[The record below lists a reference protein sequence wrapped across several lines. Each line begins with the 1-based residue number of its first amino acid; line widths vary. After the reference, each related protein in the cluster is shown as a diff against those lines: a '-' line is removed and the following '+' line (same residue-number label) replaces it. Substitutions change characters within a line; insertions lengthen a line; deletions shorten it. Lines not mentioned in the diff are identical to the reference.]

1 MTAPTFSSGF
11 AEGLRVFVDQKR
23 ALGHPYTGS
32 VDILRRFDA
41 MCANEFPGR
50 TDLAKDI
57 CMAWAVKRPSEGN
70 NAARNRAAAVREFA
84 RFLIRLGETAYVIPP
99 NLTRKGP
106 RHVPHIY
113 TPEQVAAIWRAAD
126 ETPPL
131 LPRCPIRH
139 LVIPAILR
147 MIYCCGLRPVEART
161 LPVAN
166 VDLERG
172 RLTIAESKG
181 HKTRQVWMADDL
193 TAYCRAFHAE
203 ASRLVPDRTV
213 FFSDSHGNAYT
224 KAWLDTAFRRVRW
237 AAGITGTGEH
247 QARLYDMRHSFATH
261 RLYRWARQ
269 GRDLSAALPY
279 LSAYMGHTQLSD
291 TLYYVHLIP
300 EAVQPMATDMF
311 TALLPEAE
319 TDE

>member
-1 MTAPTFSSGF
+1 
-11 AEGLRVFVDQKR
+11 
-23 ALGHPYTGS
+23 
-32 VDILRRFDA
+32 
-41 MCANEFPGR
+41 
-50 TDLAKDI
+50 
-57 CMAWAVKRPSEGN
+57 MAWAVKKPSEGN
-70 NAARNRAAAVREFA
+70 NALRNRLAVVREFA
-84 RFLIRLGETAYVIPP
+84 RFLIRLGETAYVVPP
-99 NLTRKGP
+99 TLARKRP

-113 TPEQVAAIWRAAD
+113 TPEQIAAIWRAAD
-126 ETPPL
+126 ATPSL

-181 HKTRQVWMADDL
+181 HNSRQVWMADDL

-203 ASRLVPDRTV
+203 ASRLLPGRTV

-224 KAWLDTAFRRVRW
+224 KVWLDAAFRRVRW

-247 QARLYDMRHSFATH
+247 QVRLYDMRHSYATH
-261 RLYRWARQ
+261 RLYQWARH

-291 TLYYVHLIP
+291 TLYYVHLMP
-300 EAVQPMATDMF
+300 EALQPMDTDMF
-311 TALLPEAE
+311 TALLPEAA